1 MKKLKQNV
9 LEDQGSNTQ
18 SLTLGREYSDL
29 PDHLLIDIFFRLD
42 FIAYRSSILRR
53 QDFTELFLTKSLTL
67 PRLLF
72 AFEVGGKLFV
82 TSSLQ
87 IPNWDNTSVEIEP

>member
-29 PDHLLIDIFFRLD
+29 PDHLLIDIFFRVPSKA
-42 FIAYRSSILRR
+42 IARLHCVSLRR
-53 QDFTELFLTKSLTL
+53 SYNRRRRRRSLKLKKQRKKKKKKKREEQERKKNKKSRKKTW
-67 PRLLF
+67 F
-72 AFEVGGKLFV
+72 C
-82 TSSLQ
+82 
-87 IPNWDNTSVEIEP
+87 N

>member
-29 PDHLLIDIFFRLD
+29 PDHLLIDIFFRVPSKA
-42 FIAYRSSILRR
+42 IARLHCVSVFNSSSSRFHGVVP
-53 QDFTELFLTKSLTL
+53 D
-67 PRLLF
+67 
-72 AFEVGGKLFV
+72 EVFD
-82 TSSLQ
+82 SSAA
-87 IPNWDNTSVEIEP
+87 SFRF